1 MKVPS
6 ELISY
11 PIVTSASIWEFTLI
25 FRNAEYY
32 YQFFWPQVLMIYT
45 PIFIALVVAIYK
57 LHKNNFFKNN
67 LFKLAITAL
76 IPVLILAGI
85 VLSVLKELTES
96 FSPDIFF
103 KNYLFVIII
112 LSFVWIVVVKINNI
126 FNKNFP

>member
-1 MKVPS
+1 
-6 ELISY
+6 
-11 PIVTSASIWEFTLI
+11 
-25 FRNAEYY
+25 
-32 YQFFWPQVLMIYT
+32 MIYT